1 MPSSNAAEV
10 PASYS
15 KNLCA
20 CIGCHLVKTKDQV
33 RGRLEMLESVN
44 SGASKMRGRD
54 HRRFPFFSLSLAL
67 LLFGTFSLLQ
77 GEEALCDPRTCN
89 RKKQR
94 GKRGR
99 GKSLPFD
106 AVVADAAA
114 VKISTSTSLSLS
126 LSLQNPLPPPPQQFF
141 DAGCENC
148 AFLAIEGDRDRL
160 DACTTVEFSGVVSVL
175 KPSASWCAKWLRVE
189 NAVPGCYAISVR
201 PPAEGMLPD
210 DVVEEL
216 EHRGI
221 DWRGEGR

>member
-1 MPSSNAAEV
+1 MLSSPPPS
-10 PASYS
+10 
-15 KNLCA
+15 
-20 CIGCHLVKTKDQV
+20 
-33 RGRLEMLESVN
+33 R
-44 SGASKMRGRD
+44 
-54 HRRFPFFSLSLAL
+54 
-67 LLFGTFSLLQ
+67 
-77 GEEALCDPRTCN
+77 
-89 RKKQR
+89 RKKKTQPR
-94 GKRGR
+94 P
-99 GKSLPFD
+99 L
-106 AVVADAAA
+106 
-114 VKISTSTSLSLS
+114 SLSLS
-126 LSLQNPLPPPPQQFF
+126 LSPKLHHQFF